1 MKEMIS
7 VVVPIYNVE
16 KYLAKC
22 IESIIAQTYNNLEI
36 ILVDDGST
44 DNCGKICDDYAKKD
58 QRIKVIHKANGGLSD
73 ARNAGIEAAKGYY
86 IGFVDSDDYINVNMY
101 ERLSNIIKTDDSKIA
116 VCNFSLVYEE
126 MRKNIFDNN
135 DFSANYLLIDNKD
148 KLLKYSMKNNY
159 DTFTVAWNKLYLR
172 ELFNDIR
179 YPKGKI
185 HEDVFTTY
193 KLLYKAQKIS
203 YTKDAMYYYLQRET
217 SITKQKFS
225 EKRLHQL
232 DALQE
237 QLEFYQVKK
246 EQEMWDITL
255 FYYKLF
261 LIHMLS
267 EVEKNTKLKKDMMDS
282 YKKFYNEQIKKYLGN
297 SCIQF
302 KKKVGYWLYYKF
314 PKFYLWI
321 YYKKN

>member
-1 MKEMIS
+1 MEAMIS

-16 KYLAKC
+16 KYLVKC

-36 ILVDDGST
+36 ILVNDGST

-58 QRIKVIHKANGGLSD
+58 QRIKVIHKDNGGLSD
-73 ARNAGIEAAKGYY
+73 ARNTGIEAAKGYY

-101 ERLSNIIKTDDSKIA
+101 ERLSNIIKTDNSKIA
-116 VCNFSLVYEE
+116 VCNFSLVYEK
-126 MRKNIFDNN
+126 MGKNIFDNN
-135 DFSANYLLIDNKD
+135 NFNSNYLLIDTKD
-148 KLLKYSMKNNY
+148 KLLEYGMKNNY

-203 YTKDAMYYYLQRET
+203 YTEDVMYYYLQRES
-217 SITKQKFS
+217 SITKQKFN
-225 EKRLHQL
+225 EKRLYQL

-237 QLEFYQVKK
+237 QLEFYQLKK

-267 EVEKNTKLKKDMMDS
+267 EVQRNTKLKKDMMDS
-282 YKKFYNEQIKKYLGN
+282 YKKFYNEQIKKYLGD
-297 SCIQF
+297 SCIGF
-302 KKKVGYWLYYKF
+302 KKKAGYWLYYRF